1 MLTELEERKLEDKKE
16 SASSPANDE
25 GEDGGVQAICRM
37 TEVNLGSPVS
47 EGPDAVPE
55 EDGGHLQQPAE
66 GAVRHSPGGGL
77 LPGAGGQEG
86 VSGDLRLRVVRHNS
100 VLKRK
105 ISSSTQFECSL
116 FSVSLMDKFIQD
128 SEKFLESIKLIGELR
143 EWSLMFKSSKTVSCV
158 G

>member
-1 MLTELEERKLEDKKE
+1 MPMLTEVKERKLKDKKE

-25 GEDGGVQAICRM
+25 GEDGGVQAICGI
-37 TEVNLGSPVS
+37 TEVDLGSPVS

-105 ISSSTQFECSL
+105 KSVAHNSSVLCSL
-116 FSVSLMDKFIQD
+116 YV
-128 SEKFLESIKLIGELR
+128 
-143 EWSLMFKSSKTVSCV
+143 
-158 G
+158 

>member
-1 MLTELEERKLEDKKE
+1 MPMLTEVEERKLKDKKE

-25 GEDGGVQAICRM
+25 GEDGRVQAICGI
-37 TEVNLGSPVS
+37 TEVDLGSPVS

-100 VLKRK
+100 ILKRK
-105 ISSSTQFECSL
+105 ISSKTQSSSVPCSL
-116 FSVSLMDKFIQD
+116 ISLSLMDKFIQD
-128 SEKFLESIKLIGELR
+128 SESSS
-143 EWSLMFKSSKTVSCV
+143 SL
-158 G
+158 

>member
-1 MLTELEERKLEDKKE
+1 MPMLTEVEERKLKDKKE

-37 TEVNLGSPVS
+37 TEVDLGSPVS

-66 GAVRHSPGGGL
+66 GAVRHSPGDGL

-100 VLKRK
+100 VLNRK
-105 ISSSTQFECSL
+105 IISSTQLECSV
-116 FSVSLMDKFIQD
+116 FSFLCIFD
-128 SEKFLESIKLIGELR
+128 SFRIA
-143 EWSLMFKSSKTVSCV
+143 KSSSSL
-158 G
+158 